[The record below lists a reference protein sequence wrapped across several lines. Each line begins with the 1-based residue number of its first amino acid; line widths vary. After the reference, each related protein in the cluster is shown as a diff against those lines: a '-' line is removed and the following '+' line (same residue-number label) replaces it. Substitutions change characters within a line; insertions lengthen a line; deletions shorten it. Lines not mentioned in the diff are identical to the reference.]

1 MMNKFYITMIITSFL
16 VISSCHHQPRIVV
29 PPEIDLKD
37 FEPLGIVV
45 FQCNKEGKLNKVVT
59 QKFIEAITEDQKM
72 IQIIELG
79 TQKEVLKKAG
89 VAKIG
94 PEAMKAIGEKYGVKT
109 IIAGDLDIS
118 DIHPRVNILP
128 GITLIDISADVE
140 AELVARMY
148 LVDNGATLWTGS
160 GQDERTIGGIT
171 FIKGGHFAFDA
182 DDPETAYGEMAR
194 DLVWRA
200 TYDFRVTYR

>member
-1 MMNKFYITMIITSFL
+1 MNRLYIPMIILSFL
-16 VISSCHHQPRIVV
+16 AVNSCHHHPRVLV

-37 FEPLGIVV
+37 FEPLGIIV
-45 FQCNKEGKLNKVVT
+45 FQCNKEGKLDKVVT

-72 IQIIELG
+72 IQIIEMG

-89 VAKIG
+89 EAKFG
-94 PEAMKAIGEKYGVKT
+94 PEAMKAIGEKYGVKA

-118 DIHPRVNILP
+118 DIHPRVSILP
-128 GITLIDISADVE
+128 GVSLIDISADVE

-148 LVDNGATLWTGS
+148 MAENGATLWTGS
-160 GQDERTIGGIT
+160 GHDERTIGGIS

-182 DDPETAYGEMAR
+182 DDPEAAYGEMAR

>member
-1 MMNKFYITMIITSFL
+1 MNKFYITMIITSFL

>member
-1 MMNKFYITMIITSFL
+1 MSFC
-16 VISSCHHQPRIVV
+16 VVSGCHHRPRVYV

-37 FEPLGIVV
+37 FEPLGIMV
-45 FQCNKEGKLNKVVT
+45 FQCNKEGKLDKVVT

-72 IQIIELG
+72 IQIIEMG

-89 VAKIG
+89 TVKLG

-118 DIHPRVNILP
+118 DIHPRVSILP
-128 GITLIDISADVE
+128 GVSLIDISADVE

-148 LVDNGATLWTGS
+148 NAENGATLWTGS
-160 GQDERTIGGIT
+160 GHDERTIGGIS

-182 DDPETAYGEMAR
+182 DDPEAAYGEMAY
-194 DLVWRA
+194 DLVWHA
-200 TYDFRVTYR
+200 TDDFRGWWK